1 MRTRLK
7 ETRKAKGLTVAD
19 MAARLKVSRSFYYKI
34 EAGIRNPTIDTAK
47 EIADMLVSTVDELF
61 FNPGWTIRPV
71 TTKPPQLVKLLN

>member
-47 EIADMLVSTVDELF
+47 EIADMLGSTVDELF
-61 FNPGWTIRPV
+61 FNPRLDDSSSDDETSATRDSA
-71 TTKPPQLVKLLN
+71 